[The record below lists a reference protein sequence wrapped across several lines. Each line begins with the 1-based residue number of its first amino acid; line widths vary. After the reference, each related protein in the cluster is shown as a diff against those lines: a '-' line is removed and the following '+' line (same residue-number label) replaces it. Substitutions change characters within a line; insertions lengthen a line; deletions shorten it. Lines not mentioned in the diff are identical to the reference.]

1 MLLFAVFVR
10 FLSQNSLG
18 REVVFFSFV
27 SVIRIVPAQ
36 AMRTDINLDVFVRFL
51 NLSRVKQAK
60 SHDLHIRFV
69 CVKLIFLR
77 MDASTLKRKL
87 FATTLK
93 LSALYQSDVLQQ
105 LVAMAMIWGPDSNN
119 DEMEMQTC

>member
-1 MLLFAVFVR
+1 
-10 FLSQNSLG
+10 
-18 REVVFFSFV
+18 
-27 SVIRIVPAQ
+27 
-36 AMRTDINLDVFVRFL
+36 
-51 NLSRVKQAK
+51 
-60 SHDLHIRFV
+60 
-69 CVKLIFLR
+69 
-77 MDASTLKRKL
+77 MDASTVKRKL